1 MSRSSLIE
9 DIGEYNRVHE
19 MFQNLKPDNE
29 TKCEFIEGFK
39 NSMSLNTP
47 IATDTT
53 DPLDFL
59 HELKRVKAWL

>member
-1 MSRSSLIE
+1 
-9 DIGEYNRVHE
+9 

-53 DPLDFL
+53 DPLGFL